1 MAGLIWGL
9 LTFWFQKVVTW
20 AGSNLR
26 YVVFTR
32 IMFGA
37 AQGVHFPALASIS
50 SKNLNSKD
58 RGFFFSATT
67 AGGAIGTLVTGTI
80 GSYMNETFGWSTVFY
95 SIGKQKTNCSFHLHI
110 NISVDIVLG
119 TIPMSRQ
126 QRDLLLMF
134 ITIYAN
140 VGWVDQKKS
149 KNVLTYCIV

>member
-1 MAGLIWGL
+1 MNFDLCLFFTYYRYGAERVLLLAGLIWGL

-20 AGSNLR
+20 AGSNIR
-26 YVVFTR
+26 YVVFAR

-67 AGGAIGTLVTGTI
+67 AGGAFGSLVTGTI

-95 SIGKQKTNCSFHLHI
+95 SIGKQKTNCSF
-110 NISVDIVLG
+110 
-119 TIPMSRQ
+119 
-126 QRDLLLMF
+126 
-134 ITIYAN
+134 
-140 VGWVDQKKS
+140 
-149 KNVLTYCIV
+149 

>member
-1 MAGLIWGL
+1 MTFVYCAFYRYGAERVLLLAGLIWGL

-26 YVVFTR
+26 SVVFAR

-67 AGGAIGTLVTGTI
+67 AGGALGTLVTGTI

-95 SIGKQKTNCSFHLHI
+95 SIGKQKKQTAHFSYLLH
-110 NISVDIVLG
+110 
-119 TIPMSRQ
+119 T
-126 QRDLLLMF
+126 
-134 ITIYAN
+134 
-140 VGWVDQKKS
+140 
-149 KNVLTYCIV
+149 